1 MDKVIERKTK
11 QIMSGKFIKFINEN
25 PEKPCDWYG
34 ISYNPTITWDIIEAN
49 PDKPWDWYSISRNPT
64 ITWDMIEA
72 NPDDPWDWECIS
84 YNRFSKQH
92 TQIYNKIFDEYK
104 QNHKTHF
111 MEKVR
116 YELLMVA
123 MHPSRYAQII

>member
-25 PEKPCDWYG
+25 PEKPWDWHY
-34 ISYNPTITWDIIEAN
+34 ISYNQNITWDIIEAN
-49 PDKPWDWYSISRNPT
+49 PEKPWDWECISRNQN
-64 ITWDMIEA
+64 ITWDFIEA
-72 NPDDPWDWECIS
+72 NPEKPWDWECIS
-84 YNRFSKQH
+84 YNRFSKHH
-92 TQIYNKIFDEYK
+92 TQIYNKIFNEYK
-104 QNHKTHF
+104 QTHKTHF

>member
-1 MDKVIERKTK
+1 MDKAIMDKVIERKTK

-25 PEKPCDWYG
+25 PEKPWSWDC
-34 ISYNPTITWDIIEAN
+34 ISRNPNITWDIIEAN
-49 PDKPWDWYSISRNPT
+49 PEKPWNWKG
-64 ITWDMIEA
+64 
-72 NPDDPWDWECIS
+72 IS
-84 YNRFSKQH
+84 YNRFSKHH

-116 YELLMVA
+116 YELLMIA